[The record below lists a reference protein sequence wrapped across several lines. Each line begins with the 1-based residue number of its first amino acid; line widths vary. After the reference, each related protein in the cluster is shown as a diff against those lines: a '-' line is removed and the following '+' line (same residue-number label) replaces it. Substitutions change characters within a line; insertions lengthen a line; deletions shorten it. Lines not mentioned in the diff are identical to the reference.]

1 MATYEDLNSI
11 RLPYL
16 AARADVA
23 DILVGGANLT
33 PVSSVVTIYSR
44 ALSVS
49 SASFTHRLVELLAK
63 QGFRQLVVRG
73 GSPRF
78 RKELEKALQ
87 GNPTMIL
94 RKAGEA
100 TW

>member
-1 MATYEDLNSI
+1 MTTYEELNSI

-16 AARADVA
+16 AARAEVA
-23 DILVGGANLT
+23 DALMERATLT
-33 PVSSVVTIYSR
+33 PISSVVTIYAR

-49 SASFTHRLVELLAK
+49 SSSFTNRLVELLAK

-78 RKELEKALQ
+78 RRELEEAFRD
-87 GNPTMIL
+87 NPTMVL
-94 RKAGEA
+94 RKEGKV

>member
-1 MATYEDLNSI
+1 MSTYEDLNSI

-16 AARADVA
+16 AARAEVA
-23 DILVGGANLT
+23 DLLVGGADLT
-33 PVSSVVTIYSR
+33 PVSSVVTIYAR

-49 SASFTHRLVELLAK
+49 SSSFTHRLVELLAK

-78 RKELEKALQ
+78 RRELEEALK
-87 GNPTMIL
+87 GNPTLIL

-100 TW
+100 AW

>member
-1 MATYEDLNSI
+1 MTTYEELNSI

-23 DILVGGANLT
+23 DALMERATLT
-33 PVSSVVTIYSR
+33 PVSSVVTIYAR

-49 SASFTHRLVELLAK
+49 SSSFANRLVELLAK

-73 GSPRF
+73 GNGRF
-78 RKELEKALQ
+78 RRELEEALK

>member
-1 MATYEDLNSI
+1 MTTYEELNSI

-23 DILVGGANLT
+23 DALMERATIT
-33 PVSSVVTIYSR
+33 PVSSVVTIYAR

-49 SASFTHRLVELLAK
+49 SSSFTNRLVELLAK

-78 RKELEKALQ
+78 RKELKEALK

-94 RKAGEA
+94 RKVSEA